1 VICPVIF
8 TRDLSA
14 LKEVAGGLGG
24 ENPSMDLSRRSGAD
38 YEGARRITEGGGEE
52 DHVVGGGG
60 GYRSDGTDDEA
71 AAGTNG
77 GGRDLTDTC
86 SVIAIPKLSRRVLSY
101 HLPTNRIYTFCFTSY
116 PFPFRKAQSQPQ
128 NQPRSPISE
137 IFLRPPNQQHNPHR

>member
-14 LKEVAGGLGG
+14 LKEVAGGL
-24 ENPSMDLSRRSGAD
+24 
-38 YEGARRITEGGGEE
+38 GGEE

-116 PFPFRKAQSQPQ
+116 PFPFCKPHGSTPKPTSVTNLRNFS
-128 NQPRSPISE
+128 SPTESA
-137 IFLRPPNQQHNPHR
+137 HNPHR